1 MSDNKELTVLLTLW
15 DRVPCTFRWMAYASK
30 VNLPFRVL
38 IADGG
43 SDQSVAEVLANR
55 TNFPN
60 VDYEY
65 IRYPYDATPT
75 HYYTKVLNALNRVET
90 PFVVLADNDDF
101 FVVDAL
107 LRSLEFL
114 KNHEDF
120 SSCRGNIAGFK
131 ITPDVGLGELS
142 NIYGRGVSFVRQI
155 YPNESN
161 LEKTALQ
168 RVHNYFLSYRANWYD
183 VFRTEQTR
191 HSFQVLRDLDTQDH
205 ALSQYV
211 PMLLGVIAGKEQVE
225 PYVYLFRQLEGPA
238 TCTQIEIQQNDFFD
252 RMLLDTWSADFKGF
266 LEAISTAISE
276 KDGIRIEEAR
286 RQVKLGYRTLMTPGI
301 VNCLLGSVPQ
311 PRRFRKARQLVSRM
325 GPAGSALH
333 KLYPFVRR
341 IIRGESDYPRHDFI
355 PADELLE
362 PDNDFKLILDFL
374 ATPPPSAIGPQQTEL
389 RANLEA

>member
-30 VNLPFRVL
+30 VNLPFKVL

-75 HYYTKVLNALNRVET
+75 HYYNKVVDALNRVET

-101 FVVDAL
+101 FIVDAL

-155 YPNESN
+155 YPNEPN
-161 LEKTALQ
+161 LEKTAVQ
-168 RVHNYFLSYRANWYD
+168 RVHNYASNYRANWYD

-191 HSFQVLRDLDTQDH
+191 LSFQALRDLDTHDH

-211 PMLLGVIAGKEQVE
+211 PMLLGVIAGKEQIE
-225 PYVYLFRQLEGPA
+225 PYAYLFRQLEGPA
-238 TCTQIEIQQNDFFD
+238 TCSETEIKQSDFFD
-252 RMLLDTWSADFKGF
+252 RMLLDSWSTDFKGF
-266 LEAISTAISE
+266 LEIMSTAISE
-276 KDGIRIEEAR
+276 KDGICIEEAR
-286 RQVKLGYRTLMTPGI
+286 QQVKLGYRTLMTPGI
-301 VNCLLGSVPQ
+301 VKCLLDSVPQ
-311 PRRFRKARQLVSRM
+311 PQRIRKASQLVSRM
-325 GPAGSALH
+325 GPAGSALRR
-333 KLYPFVRR
+333 LYPLVRR

-355 PADELLE
+355 PAEELLE
-362 PDNDFKLILDFL
+362 TDHDFKLIFDFL
-374 ATPPPSAIGPQQTEL
+374 ATPPPSAIGSQHN
-389 RANLEA
+389 RAKSQSGA